1 MGNAKIIFQ
10 MFSLTLRRF
19 YGTLGSKLRHVAVVG
34 SGPAGFYLSQQ
45 ILKQKDLNVQIDLYE
60 KLPVPFGLVR
70 YGVAPDH
77 PEVKNVEGTFTK
89 VAQDPR
95 VQFLGNVTLGQ
106 DVKTKELMQNYDAV
120 VLAYGAAKD
129 RTLGIPGESS
139 KNVISARNFVGFYNG
154 LPEDRNLDFNLDT
167 DHAVVI
173 GLGNVAIDV
182 ARVLCTPI
190 DELAKTD
197 ITEAALEKLS
207 NSRIK
212 KVTILGRRGPLNV
225 AFTIKE
231 LRELIHLKGCKPS
244 FDLQDFP
251 MSRDVTKTLQRP
263 RKRLTELL
271 FKSVLDPPTQKQL
284 DLWGSNPSKEWK
296 LQLLRTPKEIHADLD
311 DNVTGLTVE
320 INQLKGLEDI
330 QPTGNLEKI
339 DCGLILRSIGYFA
352 VPVEDGIPYDAK
364 SGIVPNVEGRVTG
377 ENGLYCAGWLA
388 TGPRGV
394 IVDTMTEAFKV
405 GQTVSSDLK
414 MLPNDH
420 TKQGFA
426 SIQPLLEQRNVRP
439 VSFHEW
445 ETINDSEKNLG
456 KPSG

>member
-1 MGNAKIIFQ
+1 MSQ
-10 MFSLTLRRF
+10 HVFSWKLTKQFKSL
-19 YGTLGSKLRHVAVVG
+19 
-34 SGPAGFYLSQQ
+34 
-45 ILKQKDLNVQIDLYE
+45 ILLIS
-60 KLPVPFGLVR
+60 
-70 YGVAPDH
+70 
-77 PEVKNVEGTFTK
+77 
-89 VAQDPR
+89 
-95 VQFLGNVTLGQ
+95 GQ

-296 LQLLRTPKEIHADLD
+296 LQLLRTPKEIHADPD
-311 DNVTGLTVE
+311 DNVNGLTVE

-352 VPVEDGIPYDAK
+352 VPVE
-364 SGIVPNVEGRVTG
+364 
-377 ENGLYCAGWLA
+377 
-388 TGPRGV
+388 
-394 IVDTMTEAFKV
+394 
-405 GQTVSSDLK
+405 
-414 MLPNDH
+414 
-420 TKQGFA
+420 
-426 SIQPLLEQRNVRP
+426 
-439 VSFHEW
+439 
-445 ETINDSEKNLG
+445 G
-456 KPSG
+456 KTFL

>member
-1 MGNAKIIFQ
+1 

-19 YGTLGSKLRHVAVVG
+19 YGTLGSKLRHIAVVG

-77 PEVKNVEGTFTK
+77 PEVKNVEATFTK

-95 VQFLGNVTLGQ
+95 VQFLGNVTLGKFQIEESGSHPDCLKVVIAGQ
-106 DVKTKELMQNYDAV
+106 DVKTKELMQAYDAV

-154 LPEDRNLDFNLDT
+154 LPEDRNLDFSLDT

-190 DELAKTD
+190 DELRKTD

-207 NSRIK
+207 SSRIK

-231 LRELIHLKGCKPS
+231 LRELIHLKDCKPS
-244 FDLQDFP
+244 FDLQDFQS
-251 MSRDVTKTLQRP
+251 MSRDVTKSLQRP

-296 LQLLRTPKEIHADLD
+296 LQLLRTPKEIHAEDKN

-352 VPVEDGIPYDAK
+352 IPVEGKTFFLLFLCKD
-364 SGIVPNVEGRVTG
+364 
-377 ENGLYCAGWLA
+377 
-388 TGPRGV
+388 
-394 IVDTMTEAFKV
+394 
-405 GQTVSSDLK
+405 VS
-414 MLPNDH
+414 
-420 TKQGFA
+420 
-426 SIQPLLEQRNVRP
+426 
-439 VSFHEW
+439 
-445 ETINDSEKNLG
+445 KNLNCRWDTI
-456 KPSG
+456 

>member
-1 MGNAKIIFQ
+1 
-10 MFSLTLRRF
+10 
-19 YGTLGSKLRHVAVVG
+19 
-34 SGPAGFYLSQQ
+34 
-45 ILKQKDLNVQIDLYE
+45 
-60 KLPVPFGLVR
+60 
-70 YGVAPDH
+70 
-77 PEVKNVEGTFTK
+77 
-89 VAQDPR
+89 
-95 VQFLGNVTLGQ
+95 
-106 DVKTKELMQNYDAV
+106 MQAYDAV

-154 LPEDRNLDFNLDT
+154 LPEDRNLDFSLDT

-190 DELAKTD
+190 DELRKTD

-207 NSRIK
+207 SSRIK

-231 LRELIHLKGCKPS
+231 LRELIHLKDCKPS
-244 FDLQDFP
+244 FDLQDFQS
-251 MSRDVTKTLQRP
+251 MSRDVTKSLQRP

-296 LQLLRTPKEIHADLD
+296 LQLLRTPKEIHAEDKN

-352 VPVEDGIPYDAK
+352 VPVEGK
-364 SGIVPNVEGRVTG
+364 T
-377 ENGLYCAGWLA
+377 
-388 TGPRGV
+388 
-394 IVDTMTEAFKV
+394 FF
-405 GQTVSSDLK
+405 SSFCIE
-414 MLPNDH
+414 M
-420 TKQGFA
+420 
-426 SIQPLLEQRNVRP
+426 
-439 VSFHEW
+439 
-445 ETINDSEKNLG
+445 
-456 KPSG
+456 